1 MIAPVIP
8 PEVPPVI
15 PAAVP
20 AAIPPEVPAVTAHA
34 RAAPA
39 RSTAIRLGAL
49 IAGVFAAANVAA
61 FGSAYAISVHELR
74 ARARADVLSQM
85 ATFVEVHQ
93 SGGIAAVAS
102 QIVLRAKRGE
112 RGPDLVFLSPQAG
125 PGAATGPATG
135 PAVSATIGTTT
146 GTMIGPPMGERAA
159 GNVRIERTFTG
170 WRTLAGGDLAPAS
183 GVELSREYLAYG
195 ASIDGHALIVG
206 QSTDALHELAG
217 IFARAFVIGLA
228 LSTALSAVATLV
240 FVRRAE
246 ARIAAIAGTLDAVAA
261 GAYERRVP
269 VWAQRSDDLGRI
281 AVAINATLDRL
292 AANVSGLKQV
302 SADIA
307 HDLKTP
313 IQRLRATLERMRD
326 APAHEAPDVH
336 DGRDTSGA
344 PSGRDT
350 SGAPPERDIAGAPAG
365 RDIAGA
371 PPERGGLDDAIDQT
385 DAIVR
390 TFQALLR
397 IAQIE
402 GGSPRARFQPTDMAE
417 ICAAVAE
424 AFHPAI
430 EDAGH
435 SFAVRLAPG
444 PLMVDGDRD
453 LLAQALSNLLE
464 NAIRHAPAPSAIA
477 LALERAGGDAV
488 ACVSDTGPG
497 IAPED
502 RGRVF
507 QRLYRLE
514 RSRTSEGSGLGLAL
528 VAAVCDLHRAR
539 VTLED
544 AAPGLRAVLRL
555 PLIGDERA

>member
-1 MIAPVIP
+1 
-8 PEVPPVI
+8 
-15 PAAVP
+15 
-20 AAIPPEVPAVTAHA
+20 VTAHA

-125 PGAATGPATG
+125 PGAATGAATGPATG

-246 ARIAAIAGTLDAVAA
+246 ARIAAIAGTLDAVAK

-336 DGRDTSGA
+336 GGRDTSGA
-344 PSGRDT
+344 SGGLDT
-350 SGAPPERDIAGAPAG
+350 SGAPLERDIAGAPPERDIAGAP
-365 RDIAGA
+365 
-371 PPERGGLDDAIDQT
+371 PERDGLDDAIDQT

>member
-15 PAAVP
+15 PAAIP

-125 PGAATGPATG
+125 PGAATGAATGPATG

-326 APAHEAPDVH
+326 APAHEAPGGH
-336 DGRDTSGA
+336 GACDTSGAPGGLDTPGA

-350 SGAPPERDIAGAPAG
+350 SGAPPERD
-365 RDIAGA
+365 
-371 PPERGGLDDAIDQT
+371 GLDDAIDQT